1 MISMQLYINDIMSL
15 IDKTHKMII
24 TIQYK
29 VFQIKTMQYIMC
41 FQDEACKLVD
51 MMASSYQPK
60 ILERNVQNKQIKKI
74 HSII

>member
-29 VFQIKTMQYIMC
+29 VFQIKTMQYIMS
-41 FQDEACKLVD
+41 FQDKACKLVD
-51 MMASSYQPK
+51 MMASSYQPN
-60 ILERNVQNKQIKKI
+60 ILERNVQNKQIKK
-74 HSII
+74 SIVLY